1 MWEDWSCWDLNAH
14 MGNLP
19 FTLPENKKAT
29 TSSSLGRLRGDITPP
44 PSQPRVAKQR
54 MQAQMVGLCFFLSR
68 YETLFGVFPEQ
79 AVFWGGGG
87 HGQSTRIH
95 LHPGFSWKHVSCG
108 AALTMLKH
116 SGFRIQCLPE
126 TVIWYYGLRGA
137 NQTGLLRIGAET

>member
-44 PSQPRVAKQR
+44 PSQPCVAKQR

-68 YETLFGVFPEQ
+68 YETLFGAFPEQ
-79 AVFWGGGG
+79 AVFWGGVVMV
-87 HGQSTRIH
+87 
-95 LHPGFSWKHVSCG
+95 K
-108 AALTMLKH
+108 ALGYIFIPAFHESMLVVV
-116 SGFRIQCLPE
+116 QLWLC
-126 TVIWYYGLRGA
+126 
-137 NQTGLLRIGAET
+137 